1 MVARVLLFLKF
12 FHHVADHHHE
22 FVLVRGTCIV
32 APTACVV
39 RCCSSCTGTWLVVVG
54 QAA

>member
-22 FVLVRGTCIV
+22 FVLVRCACIV
-32 APTACVV
+32 APRPPVLCI
-39 RCCSSCTGTWLVVVG
+39 
-54 QAA
+54 AAPRALALG